1 VPDITFARERENEIA
16 EGGQRIETETTL
28 PGGNVTPS
36 SAVEFD
42 VTPERI
48 GRAESRR
55 EAGERRVIGESLSP
69 RKSGPSAMLMA
80 IERWTF
86 PMGDSAP
93 AMARSAATSLAPA
106 LPPERLSD
114 IVLLVSEL
122 VTNSVRHAG
131 LTPADSVE
139 MRVGIDEGAVRVEVQ
154 DPGPGFV
161 ALLQNP
167 HPSRG
172 SGWGLH
178 LVDLVADRWG
188 VDTKK
193 RETVAWF
200 EIDL

>member
-1 VPDITFARERENEIA
+1 MAR
-16 EGGQRIETETTL
+16 
-28 PGGNVTPS
+28 
-36 SAVEFD
+36 
-42 VTPERI
+42 
-48 GRAESRR
+48 
-55 EAGERRVIGESLSP
+55 
-69 RKSGPSAMLMA
+69 
-80 IERWTF
+80 ERWTF
-86 PMGDSAP
+86 PMGESAP

-106 LPPERLSD
+106 VPPERLSD

-131 LTPADSVE
+131 LTSADCVE
-139 MRVGIDEGAVRVEVQ
+139 MRVDIDEEVVRVEVQ

-161 ALLQNP
+161 TLLQSP

-188 VDTKK
+188 VDTNE